1 MTSKKKLIIA
11 ITSLSLVAFVAV
23 ISIVLVL
30 AALNA
35 TVTSGITIKY
45 TAYNID
51 AEIYGAYISTGW
63 DREENLYVDEAK
75 TKTML
80 EFNPTEKSGIEK
92 SFQPTGDVELGPNE
106 KFIILYMIKNRD
118 QTNPLYLV
126 PESNFL
132 ELENFDIEMHIS
144 STQLSDPIEGEY
156 NNIDLPEYTIAP
168 NGYLY
173 VYIRAAVEKDTVD
186 AVFDCDI
193 GYVLSSHSIVNV

>member
-51 AEIYGAYISTGW
+51 AEIQGAYTSTGW
-63 DREENLYVDEAK
+63 YRAKNLYVDEAK
-75 TKTML
+75 TKTTL

-92 SFQPTGDVELGPNE
+92 SFQPTDDVELGPNE
-106 KFIILYMIKNRD
+106 KFIILYVIRNRD

-126 PESNFL
+126 SESNFL

-144 STQLSDPIEGEY
+144 STELSDPIEEEY
-156 NNIDLPEYTIAP
+156 NNIDLPEHTIAP

-173 VYIRAAVEKDTVD
+173 VYIRAAIEKDTVD
-186 AVFDCDI
+186 AVFNCDI
-193 GYVLSSHSIVNV
+193 GYVLSSHSIVND